1 MSSRSALHL
10 DKEDH
15 TTRSEREVAEY
26 KARADSHARAGI
38 EWRSIYPTYKPPKR
52 GLRLDGLTLHEREVA
67 EHKAKE
73 RVQEWWEA
81 LHEGEVADYKEN
93 ERVPEYGEAG
103 ANERR
108 LDQMETRVPH
118 SHDKKT
124 NGAHK
129 LEWRSI
135 YPTYTPPK
143 RGLTLDEREVLEYQ
157 ANERRLDKLLK
168 RIHPP
173 HWHGNKLTNDEKND
187 EAADYYD
194 YNNIL
199 WDTPNV
205 KNTPDMKDQK
215 YTHEQYKEWKRIHQH
230 TGHMSVGDRRK
241 IMRRMQKDA
250 NKTPEEFHKH
260 VTDQETEFH
269 MHHSRPT
276 YHTRLADHKWHR
288 DRTSPGSR
296 FNV

>member
-1 MSSRSALHL
+1 MAVIVFSHVHTLSDKMSSRSALHL

-26 KARADSHARAGI
+26 EARADSHARAI
-38 EWRSIYPTYKPPKR
+38 EWRSIYPTYKPPER

-81 LHEGEVADYKEN
+81 LHEN

-108 LDQMETRVPH
+108 LDQMETR
-118 SHDKKT
+118 
-124 NGAHK
+124 
-129 LEWRSI
+129 
-135 YPTYTPPK
+135 TP
-143 RGLTLDEREVLEYQ
+143 LTLDEREVLEYQ

-288 DRTSPGSR
+288 DRTSPDRSR